1 MKKVLAHLLSFSL
14 LALLFFI
21 PYIAEAQSFDLIV
34 CGRKN
39 DPDPYQCTLADLI
52 QVVRN
57 LVNALVMLS
66 TLLATL
72 AFVWMGLLLITSG
85 GNESRKKRAKDIGL
99 KVLIGYLWILAAW
112 ILVATVFGVILND
125 EYNLLK

>member
-1 MKKVLAHLLSFSL
+1 MKKVLAHVTSFSL
-14 LALLFFI
+14 LALLFFM
-21 PYIAEAQSFDLIV
+21 PYIAEAQGFGLIV
-34 CGRKN
+34 CGRKAEN
-39 DPDPYQCTLADLI
+39 YQCSLADLI

-57 LVNALVMLS
+57 LVKALVMIS

-72 AFVWMGLLLITSG
+72 AFIWMGFLLITSG
-85 GNESRKKRAKDIGL
+85 GSESRKKRAKDIGW

-112 ILVATVFGVILND
+112 ILVATIFGVILNP